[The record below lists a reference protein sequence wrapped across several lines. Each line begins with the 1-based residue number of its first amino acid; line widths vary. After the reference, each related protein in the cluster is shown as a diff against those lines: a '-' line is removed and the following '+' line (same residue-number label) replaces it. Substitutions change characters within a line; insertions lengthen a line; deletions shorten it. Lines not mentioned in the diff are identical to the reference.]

1 VSFSFAKVE
10 SQFSASSRLR
20 SFFVI
25 TLFGPFSSKSSA
37 ARRASTLASCYG
49 QGGRGGG
56 GVAGFVYWSAKAKRE
71 GKRKGA
77 SRKRIGANR
86 VGADATRDFSTDRR
100 SRWGGGLLARTFT
113 ARLAA
118 FFSVFSRST
127 AAMISICVNGRFSRP
142 FALPLFRIPWPNS
155 TECCDEVKRDGKV
168 SCER

>member
-1 VSFSFAKVE
+1 MLLEKE
-10 SQFSASSRLR
+10 
-20 SFFVI
+20 
-25 TLFGPFSSKSSA
+25 
-37 ARRASTLASCYG
+37 LA
-49 QGGRGGG
+49 
-56 GVAGFVYWSAKAKRE
+56 
-71 GKRKGA
+71 
-77 SRKRIGANR
+77 RIGSVLTR
-86 VGADATRDFSTDRR
+86 QGIFLPIVGRDG
-100 SRWGGGLLARTFT
+100 GGGLLARTFT